1 VHRHLR
7 SLVAVLMG
15 LAATSGFIAAGGA
28 ARADSTG
35 VVSVIS
41 VPGYGGLL
49 TTAASK
55 VYLATGSSSGILVFS
70 SNGTQLPTIADPGN
84 ITGLYASPDG
94 ARLYVEHSNAEAIEV
109 ISTATD
115 APIQTY
121 DTSTTPLNPL
131 VPWQLAQTGKW
142 LFVLG
147 HPVGG
152 MGSSPYVIDTSQPT
166 PTIRGLSFTGVG
178 GLLMTVAATTLAGG
192 TVGVDMQESG
202 PNPNNAA
209 VVAYTFDGASTLTQ
223 VASTGVADL
232 ASAAFDT
239 TNAKVFT
246 TDPSAAGLV
255 PVRNFGSLALQST
268 VTLSPAGTLAAVT
281 ADGRI
286 VGGNNVTNTGAPT
299 PITIIDYIWSATGAV
314 LDELAVTYPQQ
325 NATELG
331 SLLVVPGS
339 GNIFA
344 LSTNNGTNSLIMW
357 DTSAKPYATPNGA
370 AIPSIGTGSGGGTG
384 SGAGSGAGGG
394 GGGGAASTSVVDR
407 ISGSDRYATA
417 AAISQAEF
425 PTGGAAAVVLARGDD
440 YPDALVGAPLAAA
453 KNAPL
458 LLTTGPTMPTVTQT
472 ELHRVLAPGAT
483 VYVLGGTSAV
493 PTSVTAVLGQLGYK
507 VVRYAGADRFAT
519 AVAVAGALGNPG
531 TVLLASATNFPDALA
546 AGPAAHL
553 AGGAVL
559 LTDGN
564 AMVSGTA
571 SYLGAHPGTVYAI
584 GGPAASADP
593 SATAIVGADR
603 YGTAAGVAAR
613 FFTSPTTVGVATG
626 LDYPDALAGGALLA
640 KEGAPLLLA
649 SPTALPLA
657 TSKYLIVVGASV
669 TGAQLFGGSAVLPDT
684 TATDIAAA
692 LS

>member
-1 VHRHLR
+1 
-7 SLVAVLMG
+7 MG

>member
-1 VHRHLR
+1 
-7 SLVAVLMG
+7 M
-15 LAATSGFIAAGGA
+15 SGFVAAGGA
-28 ARADSTG
+28 ARADTTG

-55 VYLATGSSSGILVFS
+55 VYLATGSSSGILAFS
-70 SNGTQLPTIADPGN
+70 SNGTELPTIADAGN
-84 ITGLYASPDG
+84 ITGMYASPDG
-94 ARLYVEHSNAEAIEV
+94 TRLYIEHSNVEAIEV

-121 DTSTTPLNPL
+121 DTSTIPLNPL

-166 PTIRGLSFTGVG
+166 PTIRGLSFTGIG

-202 PNPNNAA
+202 TNPNSAA
-209 VVAYTFDGASTLTQ
+209 MVAYTFDGASTLTQ
-223 VASTGVADL
+223 VASAGVADL

-246 TDPSAAGLV
+246 TDPSASGSV

-286 VGGNNVTNTGAPT
+286 VGGNNAVNTDAPT
-299 PITIIDYIWSATGAV
+299 PITIIDYIWSATGAG

-339 GNIFA
+339 SNIFA
-344 LSTNNGTNSLIMW
+344 LSTNNSTNSLIMW
-357 DTSAKPYATPNGA
+357 DTAAKPYATPNGA
-370 AIPSIGTGSGGGTG
+370 AIPSIGTGAGAGTGAPGAAGSGGG
-384 SGAGSGAGGG
+384 A
-394 GGGGAASTSVVDR
+394 AASTSVVDR

-425 PTGGAAAVVLARGDD
+425 PTGGASAVVLARGDD

-483 VYVLGGTSAV
+483 VYVLGGTSAI

-553 AGGAVL
+553 EGGAVL

-657 TSKYLIVVGASV
+657 TSKYLIVAGASV